1 MLPGTDWRAP
11 PELRSARTLRDT
23 RFRFARTQPAR
34 RIGQEVGGRW
44 FSGNGP
50 PTNGA
55 CGQGRKGRAR
65 HMRYRSTSGKAPL
78 TSLRGAVLRGLA
90 PDGGLYMPVE
100 IARHSPEELEE
111 FRRLP
116 FTEVCFR
123 VVRPF
128 ATPDV
133 PEEMLWQI
141 VAESIN
147 FPVKLV
153 SLSPGL
159 HILELFHGPT
169 LAFKDFGARF
179 MARLMGYFV
188 RGESRPLT
196 VLVAT
201 SGDTGSAVAHGFLG
215 VRGIRVVILYPSK
228 RISEA
233 QEKQFTTLGENI
245 TALEVAGS
253 FDDCQRLVK
262 QAFTDAE
269 LNKRTFLTSANSI
282 NIGRLL
288 PQMFYHVA
296 AYRQMPVASVPL
308 VVSVPS
314 GNLGNLTAGIF
325 AKRIGLPV
333 VMFVAATNANDV
345 VPEYLSSGEFHP
357 RPATQTLSNAMDVG
371 NPNNFPRLLDLCRG
385 RLELVRREI
394 WGHAATD
401 DETLQEMKSIHDR
414 FGYIADPHTAVGVLG
429 WEAYKRA
436 NCEPAQGLVLAT
448 AHPAKF
454 ADVVMRAIGTA
465 PPLPDRLVA
474 CLKREKLSLPMTN
487 AYDDFK
493 QFLDANKG

>member
-1 MLPGTDWRAP
+1 M
-11 PELRSARTLRDT
+11 
-23 RFRFARTQPAR
+23 
-34 RIGQEVGGRW
+34 
-44 FSGNGP
+44 
-50 PTNGA
+50 
-55 CGQGRKGRAR
+55 
-65 HMRYRSTSGKAPL
+65 

-100 IARHSPEELEE
+100 IARHSAEELEE
-111 FRRLP
+111 FRKLP

-123 VVRPF
+123 VVKPF

-133 PEEMLWQI
+133 PEEVLWQI
-141 VAESIN
+141 VSEAIN

-215 VRGIRVVILYPSK
+215 VPGIRVVILYPSK

-245 TALEVAGS
+245 TALEVAGT

-262 QAFTDAE
+262 QAFSDAE
-269 LNKRTFLTSANSI
+269 LNKTAFLTSANSI
-282 NIGRLL
+282 NVGRLL
-288 PQMFYHVA
+288 PQMFYHLA
-296 AYRQMPVASVPL
+296 AYRQLPVASVPL
-308 VVSVPS
+308 IVSVPS
-314 GNLGNLTAGIF
+314 GNFGNLTAGIL

-333 VMFVAATNANDV
+333 AKFIASTNINDV
-345 VPEYLSSGEFHP
+345 VPQYLRSGWFCP
-357 RPATQTLSNAMDVG
+357 RPATATYSNAMDVG
-371 NPNNFPRLLDLCRG
+371 HPSNFPRLLDLCRG
-385 RLELVRREI
+385 RLEYVQKEI

-401 DETLQEMKSIHDR
+401 QETLCEMKTVHER
-414 FGYIADPHTAVGVLG
+414 FGYIPDPHTAVGVFC
-429 WEAYKRA
+429 WEAYKMEHA
-436 NCEPAQGLVLAT
+436 GPAQGLVLAT

-454 ADVVMRAIGTA
+454 ADVVEKATGSA
-465 PPLPDRLVA
+465 SPLPDRLA
-474 CLKREKLSLPMTN
+474 AYLLREKLSLPMSST
-487 AYDDFK
+487 YDDFK
-493 QFLDANKG
+493 QFLLAH

>member
-1 MLPGTDWRAP
+1 L
-11 PELRSARTLRDT
+11 
-23 RFRFARTQPAR
+23 
-34 RIGQEVGGRW
+34 
-44 FSGNGP
+44 
-50 PTNGA
+50 
-55 CGQGRKGRAR
+55 
-65 HMRYRSTSGKAPL
+65 RYRSTSRKAPL
-78 TSLRGAVLRGLA
+78 ASLRGAVLRGLA
-90 PDGGLYMPVE
+90 PDGGLYMPAE
-100 IARHSPEELEE
+100 IARHSPKELEE
-111 FRRLP
+111 FRGLP

-133 PEEMLWQI
+133 PDEVLWQI
-141 VAESIN
+141 VSEAIN

-188 RGESRPLT
+188 RGETRPLK

-201 SGDTGSAVAHGFLG
+201 SGDTGSAVAHGFLR
-215 VRGIRVVILYPSK
+215 VPGIRVVILYPSK

-245 TALEVAGS
+245 TALEVAGT

-262 QAFTDAE
+262 QAFSDAE
-269 LNKRTFLTSANSI
+269 LNHRAWLTSANSI

-296 AYRQMPVASVPL
+296 AYRQLPVASVPL
-308 VVSVPS
+308 IVSVPS
-314 GNLGNLTAGIF
+314 GNFGNLTAGIF

-333 VMFVAATNANDV
+333 AKYVASTNANDV
-345 VPEYLSSGEFHP
+345 VPEYLRTGEFRP
-357 RPATQTLSNAMDVG
+357 RAAQATFSNAMDVG
-371 NPNNFPRLLDLCRG
+371 NPNNFPRLLDLCRN
-385 RLELVRREI
+385 RLEYVQKEI
-394 WGHAATD
+394 WGHGATD
-401 DETLQEMKSIHDR
+401 EETIAAMKMLHDK

-429 WEAYKRA
+429 WEGYKSKHP
-436 NCEPAQGLVLAT
+436 EPAQGLVLAT

-454 ADVVMRAIGTA
+454 ADVVMKAIGSA
-465 PPLPDRLVA
+465 PPLPDRLA
-474 CLKREKLSLPMTN
+474 AYLKRDKLSLPISSS
-487 AYDDFK
+487 YDDFK
-493 QFLDANKG
+493 QFLLTQ

>member
-1 MLPGTDWRAP
+1 L
-11 PELRSARTLRDT
+11 
-23 RFRFARTQPAR
+23 
-34 RIGQEVGGRW
+34 
-44 FSGNGP
+44 
-50 PTNGA
+50 
-55 CGQGRKGRAR
+55 
-65 HMRYRSTSGKAPL
+65 RYRSTSRQAPL

-123 VVRPF
+123 VARPF

-133 PEEMLWQI
+133 PEEVLWQ
-141 VAESIN
+141 VVSEAIN
-147 FPVKLV
+147 FPVNLV

-188 RGESRPLT
+188 RGETRPLT

-201 SGDTGSAVAHGFLG
+201 SGDTGSAVAHGFLR
-215 VRGIRVVILYPSK
+215 VPGIRVVILYPSK

-245 TALEVAGS
+245 TALEVAGT

-262 QAFTDAE
+262 QAFSDAD
-269 LNKRTFLTSANSI
+269 LNKHAWLTSANSI

-296 AYRQMPVASVPL
+296 AYRQLPVASVPL
-308 VVSVPS
+308 IVSVPS
-314 GNLGNLTAGIF
+314 GNFGNLTAGIF

-333 VMFVAATNANDV
+333 ARYVASTNANDV
-345 VPEYLSSGEFHP
+345 VPEYLRSGEFHP
-357 RPATQTLSNAMDVG
+357 RAAQATYSNAMDVG
-371 NPNNFPRLLDLCRG
+371 NPNNFPRLLDLCRN
-385 RLELVRREI
+385 RLEYVQKEI
-394 WGHAATD
+394 WGHGATD
-401 DETLQEMKSIHDR
+401 EETLAAMKMLHDR

-429 WEAYKRA
+429 WEAYRREHP
-436 NCEPAQGLVLAT
+436 EPAQGLVLAT

-454 ADVVMRAIGTA
+454 ADVVKKAIGTA
-465 PPLPDRLVA
+465 PPLPDRLA
-474 CLKREKLSLPMTN
+474 AYLKRDKLSLPVSSS
-487 AYDDFK
+487 YDEFK
-493 QFLDANKG
+493 QFLLVQ

>member
-1 MLPGTDWRAP
+1 M
-11 PELRSARTLRDT
+11 
-23 RFRFARTQPAR
+23 PA
-34 RIGQEVGGRW
+34 
-44 FSGNGP
+44 
-50 PTNGA
+50 
-55 CGQGRKGRAR
+55 
-65 HMRYRSTSGKAPL
+65 
-78 TSLRGAVLRGLA
+78 
-90 PDGGLYMPVE
+90 E
-100 IARHSPEELEE
+100 IARHSAEELEE
-111 FRRLP
+111 FRKLP

-123 VVRPF
+123 VVKPF

-133 PEEMLWQI
+133 PEEVLWQI
-141 VAESIN
+141 VSEAIN

-215 VRGIRVVILYPSK
+215 VPGIRVVILYPSK

-245 TALEVAGS
+245 TALEVAGT

-262 QAFTDAE
+262 QAFSDVE
-269 LNKRTFLTSANSI
+269 LNKTAFLTSANSI
-282 NIGRLL
+282 NVGRLL

-296 AYRQMPVASVPL
+296 AYRQLPVASVPL
-308 VVSVPS
+308 IVSVPS
-314 GNLGNLTAGIF
+314 GNFGNLTAGIF

-333 VMFVAATNANDV
+333 AKFVASTNVNDV
-345 VPEYLSSGEFHP
+345 VPQYLRSGQFCP
-357 RPATQTLSNAMDVG
+357 RLATATYSNAMDVG

-385 RLELVRREI
+385 RLENVQKEI

-401 DETLQEMKSIHDR
+401 EETLCEMKAVHER
-414 FGYIADPHTAVGVLG
+414 FGYLADPHTAVGIFC
-429 WEAYKRA
+429 WEAYKMEHA
-436 NCEPAQGLVLAT
+436 EPAQGLVLAT

-454 ADVVMRAIGTA
+454 ADVVKKAIGSA
-465 PPLPDRLVA
+465 PPLPERLA
-474 CLKREKLSLPMTN
+474 GYLKREKLSLPMSSKYEN
-487 AYDDFK
+487 FK
-493 QFLDANKG
+493 EFLGS

>member
-1 MLPGTDWRAP
+1 
-11 PELRSARTLRDT
+11 
-23 RFRFARTQPAR
+23 
-34 RIGQEVGGRW
+34 
-44 FSGNGP
+44 
-50 PTNGA
+50 
-55 CGQGRKGRAR
+55 
-65 HMRYRSTSGKAPL
+65 MRYRSTTKQAPL

-100 IARHSPEELEE
+100 IARRSAKELEE

-123 VVRPF
+123 VVKPF

-133 PEEMLWQI
+133 PEEVLWQT
-141 VAESIN
+141 VAEAIN

-188 RGESRPLT
+188 RGETRPLT

-215 VRGIRVVILYPSK
+215 VPGIRVVILYPSN

-245 TALEVAGS
+245 TALEVSGT

-262 QAFTDAE
+262 QAFTDVD
-269 LNKRTFLTSANSI
+269 LNKRAFLTSANSI

-296 AYRQMPVASVPL
+296 AYPPLPVGAVPL
-308 VVSVPS
+308 IVSVPS
-314 GNLGNLTAGIF
+314 GNFGNLTAGIF

-333 VMFVAATNANDV
+333 ARFIASTNANDV
-345 VPEYLSSGEFHP
+345 VPEYLHTGEFRP
-357 RPATQTLSNAMDVG
+357 RPAKATVSNAMDVG
-371 NPNNFPRLLDLCRG
+371 SPNNFPRILDLCRG
-385 RLELVRREI
+385 GRDYVK
-394 WGHAATD
+394 G
-401 DETLQEMKSIHDR
+401 
-414 FGYIADPHTAVGVLG
+414 
-429 WEAYKRA
+429 
-436 NCEPAQGLVLAT
+436 
-448 AHPAKF
+448 
-454 ADVVMRAIGTA
+454 GT
-465 PPLPDRLVA
+465 
-474 CLKREKLSLPMTN
+474 
-487 AYDDFK
+487 
-493 QFLDANKG
+493 

>member
-1 MLPGTDWRAP
+1 
-11 PELRSARTLRDT
+11 
-23 RFRFARTQPAR
+23 
-34 RIGQEVGGRW
+34 
-44 FSGNGP
+44 
-50 PTNGA
+50 
-55 CGQGRKGRAR
+55 
-65 HMRYRSTSGKAPL
+65 MRYRSTGRKAPL

-123 VVRPF
+123 VVKPF
-128 ATPDV
+128 TTPDV
-133 PEEMLWQI
+133 PEEVLWQI
-141 VAESIN
+141 VSEAIN

-215 VRGIRVVILYPSK
+215 VPGIRVVILYPAK
-228 RISEA
+228 RVSEA

-245 TALEVAGS
+245 AALEVAGT

-262 QAFTDAE
+262 QAFSDAE
-269 LNKRTFLTSANSI
+269 LNQNVLLTSANSI
-282 NIGRLL
+282 NVGRLL

-296 AYRQMPVASVPL
+296 AYRQLPVASVP
-308 VVSVPS
+308 VIVSVPS
-314 GNLGNLTAGIF
+314 GNFGNLTAGIF

-333 VMFVAATNANDV
+333 AKFVASTNINDV
-345 VPEYLSSGEFHP
+345 VPQYLRSGQFCP
-357 RPATQTLSNAMDVG
+357 RPATATYSNAMDVG

-385 RLELVRREI
+385 RLEYVQKEV

-401 DETLQEMKSIHDR
+401 EETLREMKAIHQR
-414 FGYIADPHTAVGVLG
+414 FGYLADPHTAVGVLG
-429 WEAYKRA
+429 WEAYKLEHA
-436 NCEPAQGLVLAT
+436 EPAQGLVLAT

-454 ADVVMRAIGTA
+454 AEVVRKAVGSA
-465 PPLPDRLVA
+465 PPLPDRLA
-474 CLKREKLSLPMTN
+474 AYLKREKLSLPMSN

-493 QFLDANKG
+493 QFLSS

>member
-1 MLPGTDWRAP
+1 L
-11 PELRSARTLRDT
+11 
-23 RFRFARTQPAR
+23 
-34 RIGQEVGGRW
+34 
-44 FSGNGP
+44 
-50 PTNGA
+50 
-55 CGQGRKGRAR
+55 
-65 HMRYRSTSGKAPL
+65 RYRSTSRKAAL

-123 VVRPF
+123 VARPF

-133 PEEMLWQI
+133 PEEVLWQ
-141 VAESIN
+141 VVSEAIN
-147 FPVKLV
+147 FPVNLV

-188 RGESRPLT
+188 RGETRTLT

-201 SGDTGSAVAHGFLG
+201 SGDTGSAVAHGFLR
-215 VRGIRVVILYPSK
+215 VPGIRVVILYPSK

-245 TALEVAGS
+245 TALEVAGT

-262 QAFTDAE
+262 QTFSDAE
-269 LNKRTFLTSANSI
+269 LNKHAWLTSANSI

-296 AYRQMPVASVPL
+296 AYRQLPVASVPL
-308 VVSVPS
+308 IVSVPS
-314 GNLGNLTAGIF
+314 GNFGNLTAGIF

-333 VMFVAATNANDV
+333 AKYVASTNANDV
-345 VPEYLSSGEFHP
+345 VPEYLRTGEFHP
-357 RPATQTLSNAMDVG
+357 RAAQATYSNAMDVG
-371 NPNNFPRLLDLCRG
+371 NPNNFPRLLDLCRN
-385 RLELVRREI
+385 RLEYVQKEI
-394 WGHAATD
+394 WGHGATD
-401 DETLQEMKSIHDR
+401 EETLAAMKMLHDR
-414 FGYIADPHTAVGVLG
+414 FGHIADPHTAVGVLG
-429 WEAYKRA
+429 WEAYRREHP
-436 NCEPAQGLVLAT
+436 EPAQGLVLAT

-454 ADVVMRAIGTA
+454 ADVVMKAIGTA
-465 PPLPDRLVA
+465 PPLPDRLA
-474 CLKREKLSLPMTN
+474 AYLKRDKLSLPISSS
-487 AYDDFK
+487 YDEFK
-493 QFLDANKG
+493 QFLLAQ

>member
-1 MLPGTDWRAP
+1 
-11 PELRSARTLRDT
+11 
-23 RFRFARTQPAR
+23 
-34 RIGQEVGGRW
+34 
-44 FSGNGP
+44 
-50 PTNGA
+50 
-55 CGQGRKGRAR
+55 
-65 HMRYRSTSGKAPL
+65 MRYRSTGGKAPL

-90 PDGGLYMPVE
+90 PDGGLYMPAE
-100 IARHSPEELEE
+100 IARRPPEELEA
-111 FRRLP
+111 FRALP

-123 VVRPF
+123 VVKPF

-133 PEEMLWQI
+133 PEDVLWQI
-141 VAESIN
+141 VSEAMN
-147 FPVKLV
+147 FPVQLV

-188 RGESRPLT
+188 RDEDRQLT

-215 VRGIRVVILYPSK
+215 VPGIRVVILYPSK

-245 TALEVAGS
+245 TALEVSGT

-262 QAFTDAE
+262 QAFTDQE
-269 LNKRTFLTSANSI
+269 LNQRAFLTSANSI

-296 AYRQMPVASVPL
+296 AYRQLPVASTPL

-314 GNLGNLTAGIF
+314 GNFGNLTAGIF

-333 VMFVAATNANDV
+333 ARFVAATNANDV
-345 VPEYLSSGEFHP
+345 VPQYLLSGKYQP
-357 RPATQTLSNAMDVG
+357 RAARATCSNAMDVG

-385 RLELVRREI
+385 RVEYVRREI
-394 WGHAATD
+394 WGHGASD
-401 DETLQEMKSIHDR
+401 QETLAEMRSVWEKYR
-414 FGYIADPHTAVGVLG
+414 YIADPHTAVGILG
-429 WEAYKRA
+429 WEAYKKDHA
-436 NCEPAQGLVLAT
+436 EPAQGLVLAT
-448 AHPAKF
+448 AHAAKF
-454 ADVVMRAIGTA
+454 AEIVESAMGIR
-465 PPLPDRLVA
+465 PPLPDRLA
-474 CLKREKLSLPMTN
+474 AYLSRPKLSLPISSE
-487 AYDDFK
+487 YQDFK
-493 QFLDANKG
+493 GFLLSR

>member
-1 MLPGTDWRAP
+1 
-11 PELRSARTLRDT
+11 
-23 RFRFARTQPAR
+23 
-34 RIGQEVGGRW
+34 
-44 FSGNGP
+44 
-50 PTNGA
+50 
-55 CGQGRKGRAR
+55 
-65 HMRYRSTSGKAPL
+65 MRYRSTSRKAAL

-123 VVRPF
+123 VARPF
-128 ATPDV
+128 ASPDV
-133 PEEMLWQI
+133 PEEVLWQ
-141 VAESIN
+141 VVSEAIN
-147 FPVKLV
+147 FPVNLV

-188 RGESRPLT
+188 RGETRTLT

-201 SGDTGSAVAHGFLG
+201 SGDTGSAVAHGFLC
-215 VRGIRVVILYPSK
+215 VPGIRVVILYPSK

-245 TALEVAGS
+245 TALEVVGT

-262 QAFTDAE
+262 QAFCDAE
-269 LNKRTFLTSANSI
+269 LNKHTWLTSANSI

-288 PQMFYHVA
+288 PQMFYHLA
-296 AYRQMPVASVPL
+296 AYRQLPVASVPL
-308 VVSVPS
+308 IVSVPS
-314 GNLGNLTAGIF
+314 GNFGNLTAGIF

-333 VMFVAATNANDV
+333 AKYVASTNANDV
-345 VPEYLSSGEFHP
+345 VPEYLRTGEFHP
-357 RPATQTLSNAMDVG
+357 RAAQATYSNAMDVG
-371 NPNNFPRLLDLCRG
+371 NPNNFPRLLDLCRN
-385 RLELVRREI
+385 RLEYVQKEI
-394 WGHAATD
+394 WGHGATD
-401 DETLQEMKSIHDR
+401 EETLAAMKMLHGR

-429 WEAYKRA
+429 WEAYKREHP
-436 NCEPAQGLVLAT
+436 EPAQGLVLAT

-454 ADVVMRAIGTA
+454 ADVVMKAIGTA
-465 PPLPDRLVA
+465 PPLPDRLA
-474 CLKREKLSLPMTN
+474 AYLKCEKLSLPISSS
-487 AYDDFK
+487 YDEFK
-493 QFLDANKG
+493 QFLLSQ

>member
-1 MLPGTDWRAP
+1 
-11 PELRSARTLRDT
+11 
-23 RFRFARTQPAR
+23 
-34 RIGQEVGGRW
+34 
-44 FSGNGP
+44 
-50 PTNGA
+50 
-55 CGQGRKGRAR
+55 
-65 HMRYRSTSGKAPL
+65 MRYRSTGGKAPL

-133 PEEMLWQI
+133 PEEVLWQV
-141 VAESIN
+141 VAEAIN

-153 SLSPGL
+153 SLSPAL
-159 HILELFHGPT
+159 HVLELFHGPT

-188 RGESRPLT
+188 RGESRALT

-215 VRGIRVVILYPSK
+215 VPDIRVVILYPSK

-245 TALEVAGS
+245 TSLEVDGT

-262 QAFTDAE
+262 QAFSDEA
-269 LNKRTFLTSANSI
+269 LNQRVFLTSANSI
-282 NIGRLL
+282 NVSRLL

-296 AYRQMPVASVPL
+296 AYRQLPVASVPL
-308 VVSVPS
+308 IVAVPS
-314 GNLGNLTAGIF
+314 GNFGNLTAGLF
-325 AKRIGLPV
+325 AKRMGLPV
-333 VMFVAATNANDV
+333 ARFIAATNANDV
-345 VPEYLSSGEFHP
+345 VPEYLRSGEYHP
-357 RPATQTLSNAMDVG
+357 RAAQATYSNAMDVG

-385 RLELVRREI
+385 RLEIFRKEI
-394 WGHAATD
+394 WGHGATNE
-401 DETLQEMKSIHDR
+401 ETLKQMKEVWER
-414 FGYIADPHTAVGVLG
+414 YRYIADPHTAVGMLA
-429 WEAYKRA
+429 WEAYRKEHP
-436 NCEPAQGLVLAT
+436 EPTQGLVLST

-454 ADVVMRAIGTA
+454 AEIVQKGIGIA
-465 PPLPDRLVA
+465 PPLPSRLA
-474 CLKREKLSLPMTN
+474 EYLNRPKLSRLMSSG
-487 AYDDFK
+487 YDDFK
-493 QFLDANKG
+493 QFLLAH

>member
-1 MLPGTDWRAP
+1 
-11 PELRSARTLRDT
+11 
-23 RFRFARTQPAR
+23 
-34 RIGQEVGGRW
+34 
-44 FSGNGP
+44 
-50 PTNGA
+50 
-55 CGQGRKGRAR
+55 
-65 HMRYRSTSGKAPL
+65 MRYRSTGQKAAL

-90 PDGGLYMPVE
+90 PDGGLYMPAE
-100 IARHSPEELEE
+100 LARRSPAELEE
-111 FRRLP
+111 FRALP

-123 VVRPF
+123 VVKPF

-133 PEEMLWQI
+133 PEDVLWQI
-141 VAESIN
+141 VSEAIN

-153 SLSPGL
+153 SLSPAL

-188 RGESRPLT
+188 RGEDRRLT

-215 VRGIRVVILYPSK
+215 VPGIRVVILYPSK

-245 TALEVAGS
+245 TALEVSGT

-262 QAFTDAE
+262 QAFADE
-269 LNKRTFLTSANSI
+269 PLNRGVFLTSANSI
-282 NIGRLL
+282 NVGRLL

-296 AYRQMPVASVPL
+296 AYRQLPVASTPL

-314 GNLGNLTAGIF
+314 GNFGNLTAGIF

-333 VMFVAATNANDV
+333 AKFIAATNSNDV
-345 VPEYLSSGEFHP
+345 VPRYLLSGQYEP
-357 RPATQTLSNAMDVG
+357 RPAQATYSNAMDVG

-385 RLELVRREI
+385 RLEYVRREV
-394 WGHAATD
+394 WGHGAD
-401 DETLQEMKSIHDR
+401 DRETLAEMKAVWER
-414 FGYIADPHTAVGVLG
+414 YRYIADPHTAVGILG
-429 WEAYKRA
+429 WEAYRKQHP
-436 NCEPAQGLVLAT
+436 EPLQGLVLAT

-454 ADVVMRAIGTA
+454 ADIVEKAIGSA
-465 PPLPDRLVA
+465 PPLPDRLA
-474 CLKREKLSLPMTN
+474 AYLERPKLSVPLSS
-487 AYDDFK
+487 AYQDFRE
-493 QFLDANKG
+493 FLLSR

>member
-1 MLPGTDWRAP
+1 L
-11 PELRSARTLRDT
+11 
-23 RFRFARTQPAR
+23 
-34 RIGQEVGGRW
+34 
-44 FSGNGP
+44 
-50 PTNGA
+50 
-55 CGQGRKGRAR
+55 
-65 HMRYRSTSGKAPL
+65 RYRSTSQTAPL

-90 PDGGLYMPVE
+90 PDSGLYMPAE
-100 IARHSPEELEE
+100 IARHSVQELAE
-111 FRRLP
+111 FRSLP

-123 VVRPF
+123 VVKPF

-133 PEEMLWQI
+133 PEEVLWQ
-141 VAESIN
+141 VVSEAIN

-215 VRGIRVVILYPSK
+215 VLGIRVVILYPSK

-245 TALEVAGS
+245 TALEVAGT

-262 QAFTDAE
+262 QAFSDVE
-269 LNKRTFLTSANSI
+269 LNKRAFLTSANSI

-296 AYRQMPVASVPL
+296 AYRQLPVASVPL
-308 VVSVPS
+308 IVSVPS
-314 GNLGNLTAGIF
+314 GNFGNLTAGIF

-333 VMFVAATNANDV
+333 AKYVASTNVNDV
-345 VPEYLSSGEFHP
+345 VPQYLQSGEYRP
-357 RPATQTLSNAMDVG
+357 RPAVSTFSNAMDVG
-371 NPNNFPRLLDLCRG
+371 NPNNFPRLLDLCRN
-385 RLELVRREI
+385 RLEYVQKEI
-394 WGHAATD
+394 WGHGATD
-401 DETLQEMKSIHDR
+401 AETLAAMKLLHDR
-414 FGYIADPHTAVGVLG
+414 FGYIADPHTAVGFLG
-429 WEAYKRA
+429 WEAYKLEHP
-436 NCEPAQGLVLAT
+436 EPAQGLVLAT

-454 ADVVMRAIGTA
+454 ADVVRKAIGSA
-465 PPLPDRLVA
+465 PPLPDRLA
-474 CLKREKLSLPMTN
+474 GYLKREKLSLPMSSN
-487 AYDDFK
+487 YDDFSE
-493 QFLDANKG
+493 FLRAH

>member
-1 MLPGTDWRAP
+1 
-11 PELRSARTLRDT
+11 
-23 RFRFARTQPAR
+23 
-34 RIGQEVGGRW
+34 
-44 FSGNGP
+44 
-50 PTNGA
+50 
-55 CGQGRKGRAR
+55 
-65 HMRYRSTSGKAPL
+65 MRYRSTCGKAAL

-90 PDGGLYMPVE
+90 PDGGLYMPAE
-100 IARHSPEELEE
+100 IARRSPEELEE
-111 FRRLP
+111 FRALP

-123 VVRPF
+123 VVKPF

-133 PEEMLWQI
+133 PEDVLWQT
-141 VAESIN
+141 VSEAIN

-188 RGESRPLT
+188 RDENRELT

-201 SGDTGSAVAHGFLG
+201 SGDTGSAVAHGFWS
-215 VRGIRVVILYPSK
+215 VRGIRVLILYPSK

-245 TALEVAGS
+245 TALEVNGT

-262 QAFTDAE
+262 QAFSDEA
-269 LNKRTFLTSANSI
+269 LNKRAFLTSANSI

-296 AYRQMPVASVPL
+296 AYRQLPVASVPL
-308 VVSVPS
+308 IVSVPS
-314 GNLGNLTAGIF
+314 GNFGNLTAGIF

-333 VMFVAATNANDV
+333 TRFVASTNANDV
-345 VPEYLSSGEFHP
+345 VPEYLRSGEFRP
-357 RPATQTLSNAMDVG
+357 RAATPTYSNAMDVG
-371 NPNNFPRLLDLCRG
+371 NPNNFPRLLDLCRN
-385 RLELVRREI
+385 RLEYVQKEV
-394 WGHAATD
+394 WGHSATD
-401 DETLQEMKSIHDR
+401 VETLAAMKMLHDR

-429 WEAYKRA
+429 WEAYKREHP
-436 NCEPAQGLVLAT
+436 EPAQGLVLAT

-454 ADVVMRAIGTA
+454 ADVVTRAIGAA
-465 PPLPDRLVA
+465 PPLPDRLA
-474 CLKREKLSLPMTN
+474 AYLKREKLSLPMTSV
-487 AYDDFK
+487 YDDFK
-493 QFLDANKG
+493 QFLLAQ

>member
-1 MLPGTDWRAP
+1 
-11 PELRSARTLRDT
+11 
-23 RFRFARTQPAR
+23 
-34 RIGQEVGGRW
+34 
-44 FSGNGP
+44 
-50 PTNGA
+50 
-55 CGQGRKGRAR
+55 
-65 HMRYRSTSGKAPL
+65 
-78 TSLRGAVLRGLA
+78 VLRGLA
-90 PDGGLYMPVE
+90 PDGGLYLPVE

-133 PEEMLWQI
+133 PEEVLWQI
-141 VAESIN
+141 VSEAIN

-188 RGESRPLT
+188 RGETRPLT

-201 SGDTGSAVAHGFLG
+201 SGDTGSAVAHGFLQ
-215 VRGIRVVILYPSK
+215 VPGIRVVILYPSK

-245 TALEVAGS
+245 TALEVAGT
-253 FDDCQRLVK
+253 FDDCQRLAK
-262 QAFTDAE
+262 QAFSDVE
-269 LNKRTFLTSANSI
+269 LNKHTSLTSANSI

-296 AYRQMPVASVPL
+296 AYRQLPVASVPL

-314 GNLGNLTAGIF
+314 GNFGNLTAGIF

-333 VMFVAATNANDV
+333 AKYVASTNANDV
-345 VPEYLSSGEFHP
+345 VPEYLRTGEFHP
-357 RPATQTLSNAMDVG
+357 RAAQATYSNAMDVG
-371 NPNNFPRLLDLCRG
+371 NPNNFPRLLDLCRN
-385 RLELVRREI
+385 RLEYVQKEI
-394 WGHAATD
+394 WGHGGTD
-401 DETLQEMKSIHDR
+401 EETLAAMRMLHDK
-414 FGYIADPHTAVGVLG
+414 FSYIADPHTAVGVLG
-429 WEAYKRA
+429 WEAYKSQHP
-436 NCEPAQGLVLAT
+436 EPAQGLVLAT

-454 ADVVMRAIGTA
+454 ADVVMKAIGTA
-465 PPLPDRLVA
+465 PPLPDRLA
-474 CLKREKLSLPMTN
+474 ASLKRDKLSLPVSSS
-487 AYDDFK
+487 YDDFK
-493 QFLDANKG
+493 QFLLTQ

>member
-1 MLPGTDWRAP
+1 
-11 PELRSARTLRDT
+11 
-23 RFRFARTQPAR
+23 
-34 RIGQEVGGRW
+34 
-44 FSGNGP
+44 
-50 PTNGA
+50 
-55 CGQGRKGRAR
+55 
-65 HMRYRSTSGKAPL
+65 MRYRSTTRNAPL

-123 VVRPF
+123 VVKPF

-133 PEEMLWQI
+133 PEEVLWQ
-141 VAESIN
+141 VVSEAIN

-188 RGESRPLT
+188 RSETRPLT

-215 VRGIRVVILYPSK
+215 VPGIRVVILYPSK

-245 TALEVAGS
+245 TALEVAGT

-262 QAFTDAE
+262 QAFSDAD
-269 LNKRTFLTSANSI
+269 LNKRAFLTSANSI

-296 AYRQMPVASVPL
+296 AYRQLPVASVPL
-308 VVSVPS
+308 IVSVPS
-314 GNLGNLTAGIF
+314 GNFGNLTAGIF

-333 VMFVAATNANDV
+333 EKFVAATNINDV
-345 VPEYLSSGEFHP
+345 VPEYLRTGEYHP
-357 RPATQTLSNAMDVG
+357 RAATATYSNAMDVG

-385 RLELVRREI
+385 RLEYVQKEI
-394 WGHAATD
+394 WGHSASD
-401 DETLQEMKSIHDR
+401 DETIAAMKTLHDR
-414 FGYIADPHTAVGVLG
+414 YGYVADPHTAVGLLG
-429 WEAYKRA
+429 WEAYKL
-436 NCEPAQGLVLAT
+436 EHPDPAQGLVLAT

-454 ADVVMRAIGTA
+454 ADVVMKAIGSA
-465 PPLPDRLVA
+465 PPLPDRLA
-474 CLKREKLSLPMTN
+474 AYLKREKLSLPMTSS
-487 AYDDFK
+487 YDDFK
-493 QFLDANKG
+493 QLLLAH

>member
-1 MLPGTDWRAP
+1 L
-11 PELRSARTLRDT
+11 
-23 RFRFARTQPAR
+23 
-34 RIGQEVGGRW
+34 
-44 FSGNGP
+44 
-50 PTNGA
+50 
-55 CGQGRKGRAR
+55 
-65 HMRYRSTSGKAPL
+65 RYRSTSRKAPL

-100 IARHSPEELEE
+100 IARHSPAELEE
-111 FRRLP
+111 FRGLP

-133 PEEMLWQI
+133 PEEVLWQI
-141 VAESIN
+141 VSEAIN
-147 FPVKLV
+147 FPVNLV

-188 RGESRPLT
+188 RGETRPLT

-201 SGDTGSAVAHGFLG
+201 SGDTGSAVAHGFLR
-215 VRGIRVVILYPSK
+215 VPGIRVVILYPSK

-245 TALEVAGS
+245 TALEVAGT

-262 QAFTDAE
+262 QAFSDAE
-269 LNKRTFLTSANSI
+269 LNKHAWLTSANSI

-296 AYRQMPVASVPL
+296 AYRQLPVASVPL
-308 VVSVPS
+308 IVSVPS
-314 GNLGNLTAGIF
+314 GNFGNLTAGIF

-333 VMFVAATNANDV
+333 AKYVASTNANDV
-345 VPEYLSSGEFHP
+345 VPEFLRTGEFHP
-357 RPATQTLSNAMDVG
+357 RAAQATYSNAMDVG
-371 NPNNFPRLLDLCRG
+371 SPNNFPRLLDLCRN
-385 RLELVRREI
+385 RLESMRKEI
-394 WGHAATD
+394 WGHGATD
-401 DETLQEMKSIHDR
+401 EQTLAAMKMLHDK

-429 WEAYKRA
+429 WEAYKLEHA
-436 NCEPAQGLVLAT
+436 EPAQGLVLAT

-454 ADVVMRAIGTA
+454 ADVVMKAIGTA
-465 PPLPDRLVA
+465 PPLPDRLA
-474 CLKREKLSLPMTN
+474 AYLKREKLSLPISSS
-487 AYDDFK
+487 YDEFK
-493 QFLDANKG
+493 QFLLAQ

>member
-1 MLPGTDWRAP
+1 
-11 PELRSARTLRDT
+11 
-23 RFRFARTQPAR
+23 
-34 RIGQEVGGRW
+34 
-44 FSGNGP
+44 
-50 PTNGA
+50 
-55 CGQGRKGRAR
+55 
-65 HMRYRSTSGKAPL
+65 
-78 TSLRGAVLRGLA
+78 
-90 PDGGLYMPVE
+90 MPVE
-100 IARHSPEELEE
+100 IARRSPLELEE

-128 ATPDV
+128 AGPEL
-133 PEEMLWQI
+133 PEEVLWQ
-141 VAESIN
+141 VVSEAIN

-188 RGESRPLT
+188 RDETRPLT

-215 VRGIRVVILYPSK
+215 VPGIRVVILYPSK

-245 TALEVAGS
+245 TALEVAGT

-262 QAFTDAE
+262 QAFSDAE
-269 LNKRTFLTSANSI
+269 LNTRAFLTSANSI

-296 AYRQMPVASVPL
+296 AYRQLPVASVPL
-308 VVSVPS
+308 IVSVPS
-314 GNLGNLTAGIF
+314 GNFGNLTAGIF

-333 VMFVAATNANDV
+333 ARFVASTNANDV
-345 VPEYLSSGEFHP
+345 VPDYLRTGEFHS
-357 RPATQTLSNAMDVG
+357 RPASRTFSNAMDVG
-371 NPNNFPRLLDLCRG
+371 NPNNFPRLLDLCRN
-385 RLELVRREI
+385 RLEYVQREI
-394 WGHAATD
+394 WGHSATD
-401 DETLQEMKSIHDR
+401 EDTLSAMKSIHQR
-414 FGYIADPHTAVGVLG
+414 FHYLADPHTAVGVLG
-429 WEAYKRA
+429 WEAYRREHP
-436 NCEPAQGLVLAT
+436 EPTQGLVLAT

-454 ADVVMRAIGTA
+454 ADIVTRAIGEA
-465 PPLPDRLVA
+465 PALPDRLA
-474 CLKREKLSLPMTN
+474 AYLQRPKLSRPISGS
-487 AYDDFK
+487 YDDFK
-493 QFLDANKG
+493 QFLSGP

>member
-1 MLPGTDWRAP
+1 
-11 PELRSARTLRDT
+11 
-23 RFRFARTQPAR
+23 
-34 RIGQEVGGRW
+34 
-44 FSGNGP
+44 
-50 PTNGA
+50 
-55 CGQGRKGRAR
+55 
-65 HMRYRSTSGKAPL
+65 MRYRSTSREAPL

-90 PDGGLYMPVE
+90 PDGGLYMPAE
-100 IARHSPEELEE
+100 IARHSPKELEE

-128 ATPDV
+128 AMPDV
-133 PEEMLWQI
+133 PEEVLWQ
-141 VAESIN
+141 VVSEAIN

-188 RGESRPLT
+188 RDETRLLT

-215 VRGIRVVILYPSK
+215 VPGIRVVILYPSR

-245 TALEVAGS
+245 TALEVAGT

-262 QAFTDAE
+262 QAFSDVE
-269 LNKRTFLTSANSI
+269 LNKRAFLTSANSI
-282 NIGRLL
+282 NIVRLL

-296 AYRQMPVASVPL
+296 AYRQLPVASVPL

-314 GNLGNLTAGIF
+314 GNFGNLTAGMF

-333 VMFVAATNANDV
+333 AKFVASTNVNDS
-345 VPEYLSSGEFHP
+345 VPEYLRTGKFHA
-357 RPATQTLSNAMDVG
+357 RAAQATYSNAMDVG
-371 NPNNFPRLLDLCRG
+371 NPNNFPRLLDLFRN
-385 RLELVRREI
+385 RLEYMRKEI
-394 WGHAATD
+394 WGHGATD
-401 DETLQEMKSIHDR
+401 EETLAAMKMLHER
-414 FGYIADPHTAVGVLG
+414 FGYIADPHTSVGVLG
-429 WEAYKRA
+429 WETYKREHP
-436 NCEPAQGLVLAT
+436 EPAQGLVLAT

-454 ADVVMRAIGTA
+454 AEVVMRAIGTA
-465 PPLPDRLVA
+465 PPLPDRLA
-474 CLKREKLSLPMTN
+474 GYLKREKLSLPMSS
-487 AYDDFK
+487 AYGEFK
-493 QFLDANKG
+493 QFLLAH